1 MKRSELPLTLLD
13 SWAKIN
19 DISLHKV
26 KIDNIQGR
34 GFGIVADQN
43 IGQSPNSTLIVVPKE
58 LVLSAESVH
67 DWAKTDIH
75 LRELLDSLES
85 LAAV

>member
-1 MKRSELPLTLLD
+1 MQRSELPLTFLD

-19 DISLHKV
+19 DISLYNV
-26 KIDNIQGR
+26 KIGNVKGR
-34 GFGIVADQN
+34 GFGIVAGETIDE
-43 IGQSPNSTLIVVPKE
+43 SPNSTLVVIPKE

-67 DWAKTDIH
+67 DWAKTDTH
-75 LRELLDSLES
+75 LRDLLDVLEN